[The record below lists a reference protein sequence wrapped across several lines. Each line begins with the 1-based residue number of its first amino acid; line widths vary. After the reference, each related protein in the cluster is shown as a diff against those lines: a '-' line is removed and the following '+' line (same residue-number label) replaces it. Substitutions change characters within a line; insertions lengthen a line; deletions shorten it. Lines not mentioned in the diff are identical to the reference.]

1 VSVWLQWL
9 ILLKSCRPLAVL
21 IQSEIRSTTVPADP
35 KTAVGETLSPR
46 SERLSMIP
54 LARSN
59 IFTPA
64 RRRRARKKTS
74 VNVSGV
80 TLTTSGM
87 RDTLRAET
95 DVICMM
101 SVHSRPGGRIAMM
114 TKRRLAMALGVAAC
128 LTFQAGAAH
137 AQASSCVKILLDYV
151 GKPLA
156 KAVAERGAGLA
167 AEYFVA
173 KLKHSEHAGR
183 SDTSANQLTQRD
195 LQELREI
202 YMQNGESECQLRQD
216 VQRAVP
222 SAYNS
227 DYMIPPMRLGSTC
240 LTLAGSCPIQ
250 VPTGSS
256 CFCYS
261 AWGQVFPGIAQ

>member
-1 VSVWLQWL
+1 MLPPSSRSDPVGDALHYRALDPEVAVRGNPLTWVGASVDDPCRSLQYFD
-9 ILLKSCRPLAVL
+9 SSA
-21 IQSEIRSTTVPADP
+21 TAAPA
-35 KTAVGETLSPR
+35 
-46 SERLSMIP
+46 
-54 LARSN
+54 
-59 IFTPA
+59 
-64 RRRRARKKTS
+64 KKAS
-74 VNVSGV
+74 VNVSWI
-80 TLTTSGM
+80 TLTTHGM
-87 RDTLRAET
+87 RDTLQAET
-95 DVICMM
+95 DVICKM

-167 AEYFVA
+167 AEYFFA
-173 KLKHSEHAGR
+173 KLKQNEHGGR
-183 SDTSANQLTQRD
+183 TDTSANQLTQRD

-227 DYMIPPMRLGSTC
+227 EPMIPAMRLGSTC